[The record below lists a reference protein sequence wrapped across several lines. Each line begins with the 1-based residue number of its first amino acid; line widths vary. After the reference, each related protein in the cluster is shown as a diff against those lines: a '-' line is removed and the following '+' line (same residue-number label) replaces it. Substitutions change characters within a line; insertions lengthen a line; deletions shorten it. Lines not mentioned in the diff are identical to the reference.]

1 MWQDILTAVI
11 VAVAALALLWR
22 WLPQRWRARAARVHP
37 ALAPMAR
44 PAAVAG
50 AAMPAPETAARRH
63 ASPEAGTARSRA

>member
-37 ALAPMAR
+37 ALAPMAKTGGGCGGCNACAGDR
-44 PAAVAG
+44 CAPAHK
-50 AAMPAPETAARRH
+50 P
-63 ASPEAGTARSRA
+63 